1 MAMDKEEIINELLK
15 DIDFNNLTPEQIT
28 GKNGLISQMTKRMIE
43 AAMNAEMTDHLGYDK
58 GEKKP
63 DKPEN
68 SRNGKSKKSIQ
79 TGNGEVTIEVPRDRN
94 AEFEPQIVKK
104 HQRRFDFFDD
114 KIISLYAV
122 GMTTRDIQWHLKDI
136 YGVDVS
142 PELIS
147 TVTNEIMK
155 DVLEWQSRPLE
166 PIYPIVYFDAIV
178 VKGRMDGKVTNR
190 SVYLAI
196 GVNLRGKKEVLG
208 LWIAE
213 TEGAKFWLQ
222 VVNGIKNRGV
232 EDIFIACMD
241 GLKGFP
247 DAVNTVFPQTRIQLC
262 IVHMIRNSVK
272 YVSWKDRKDICS
284 DLKPIYSAPSE
295 SAGREALELFA
306 EKWDKRYPMISK
318 SWRSNWENLNEF
330 FAYPNEIR
338 RAIYTTNAIESLNSS
353 LRKVTQ
359 KRSAFPTDE
368 SIFKVLYLALTR
380 AEKRWTM
387 PIKDWGAAMNQFAV
401 FFGER
406 VPL

>member
-1 MAMDKEEIINELLK
+1 MEKEELINDFLK
-15 DIDFNNLTPEQIT
+15 NIDFKNLTPEQIT
-28 GKNGLISQMTKRMIE
+28 GKNGLIDQVMKRMIE
-43 AAMNAEMTDHLGYDK
+43 AAMNAEMTDHLGYEK
-58 GEKKP
+58 GEKSP
-63 DKPEN
+63 DKTGN
-68 SRNGKSKKSIQ
+68 NRNGTSKKRIQ
-79 TGNGEVTIEVPRDRN
+79 TGNGEVEIEVPRDRN

-114 KIISLYAV
+114 KIISLYAG

-142 PELIS
+142 PDLIS

-155 DVLEWQSRPLE
+155 DVCEWQSRPLDRV
-166 PIYPIVYFDAIV
+166 YPIVYFDAII
-178 VKGRMDGKVTNR
+178 VKGRTDGKATNR
-190 SVYLAI
+190 SVYIAI
-196 GVNLRGKKEVLG
+196 GINLQGKKEVLG
-208 LWIAE
+208 LWITE
-213 TEGAKFWLQ
+213 SEGAKFWLQ
-222 VVNGIKNRGV
+222 VVNEIKNRGV

-247 DAVNTVFPQTRIQLC
+247 DAVNTVFPHTRIQLC

-272 YVSWKDRKDICS
+272 YVSWKDRKGICA
-284 DLKPIYSAPSE
+284 DLKPVYTAPSE
-295 SAGREALELFA
+295 SAGKEALRLFE
-306 EKWDKRYPMISK
+306 EKWDNRYPMIAK

-330 FAYPNEIR
+330 FAYPDEIR
-338 RAIYTTNAIESLNSS
+338 KAIYTTNAIESLNSS

-359 KRSAFPTDE
+359 KRAAFPTDE

-387 PIKDWGAAMNQFAV
+387 PIRDWGAAMNQFAV
-401 FFGER
+401 FFGDR